1 MLRLRFHR
9 LISMIIL
16 LISMMLF
23 AACGEG
29 VGSTDAN
36 FPSRPVT
43 MMVPWA
49 AGGMTDL
56 SSRALAAVLQ
66 KHLGVSVNV
75 VNRTGG
81 GGVIG
86 HLALSQARPD
96 GYSIGAVTVEIT
108 MMHNM
113 GLTELTYKDF
123 TPLSLLVDN
132 AASITVR
139 VDSPFEKVQDLI
151 DAIKADPGSLQASGT
166 SRGGIWDL
174 ARIGFLNTIGME
186 DGDMPWVPSQG
197 AAPALQELLAGGV
210 DVVTA
215 SLTEVDALRKA
226 GQVKTLAVMSGERLE
241 GFPEVPTLKEQ
252 GVDWQLGG
260 WVSVCAPKGLPAEV
274 KAKLE
279 EAIHKT
285 IEDPEFREAMI
296 KAGSNIREIQG
307 DALMSF
313 LEEAHTKNEES
324 MTLAGLKQ

>member
-1 MLRLRFHR
+1 MRERSIKKLLGIMALF
-9 LISMIIL
+9 ISITL
-16 LISMMLF
+16 SNG
-23 AACGEG
+23 CGEG
-29 VGSTDAN
+29 GGSSDAN
-36 FPSRPVT
+36 YPARPVT

-96 GYSIGAVTVEIT
+96 GYTIGAVTVEIT

-113 GLTELTYKDF
+113 GLTELIWEDF
-123 TPLSLLVDN
+123 TPLSLMVDN
-132 AASITVR
+132 AAGITVR
-139 VDSPFEKVQDLI
+139 MDSPYETVQDLI
-151 DAIKADPGSLQASGT
+151 DAVKADPGNLQASGT

-174 ARIGFLNTIGME
+174 ARIGFLRAVGLK
-186 DGDMPWVPSQG
+186 DSDMPWVPSQG
-197 AAPALQELLAGGV
+197 ASPALQELLASGV

-215 SLTEVDALRKA
+215 SLTEVDALRRA
-226 GQVKTLAVMSGERLE
+226 GQVKTLAVMADERLE
-241 GFPEVPTLKEQ
+241 NFPDVPTLKEQ
-252 GVDWQLGG
+252 GIDWSLGG
-260 WVSVCAPKGLPAEV
+260 WVSVCAPKGLPDVV

-279 EAIHKT
+279 EAILKT
-285 IEDPEFREAMI
+285 MEDPEFRDAMNQ
-296 KAGSNIREIQG
+296 AGSNIREIQG
-307 DALMSF
+307 DLLVKF
-313 LEEAHTKNEES
+313 LEGEHTKNEES